1 MRAWSVFTRI
11 VLIFVQNLTLETP
24 SDKLSQPKMSNFND
38 NIKGKRL
45 NIQNQIL
52 FSSMSA
58 NKVRM
63 VTDQQKYS
71 SFLLSAATQRNIA
84 MSS

>member
-1 MRAWSVFTRI
+1 
-11 VLIFVQNLTLETP
+11 
-24 SDKLSQPKMSNFND
+24 MSNFND